1 MNAADRSVSNDITM
15 IVKNESKTILR
26 LLESLDGF
34 IDEFYYDTG
43 STDDTVEII
52 RTYAKPKNQRTHN
65 ARTVQNFGYNRN
77 VVLNFANL
85 NSRSSICC

>member
-1 MNAADRSVSNDITM
+1 M

-34 IDEFYYDTG
+34 IDEFCICDTG

-52 RTYAKPKNQRTHN
+52 RTYAKSKYQRTHN